1 MVQKMQKSL
10 VLILTLILTFA
21 NFSQITSED
30 LIKWRHHTT
39 DEVKG
44 ISLGDVDGDGRF
56 DVVIAAGANIYVLD
70 VFGQEIW
77 KSKTIN
83 FVNSVSAGDL
93 DGDGRSD
100 VAVGLINNGIE
111 VFNSD
116 GEKLWEYWMRTPIQ
130 KIIIKDIDS
139 DGYGEVIAISHNRT
153 FMDNAWVII
162 NHDGC
167 VRFQS
172 KDLFFPDFEL
182 KGYYSGTSKK
192 WEADNELRFLIAE
205 DINGDGYTEFIA
217 STRLN
222 DVIVFDYNRN
232 PMWGYHFDY
241 AITSLSVGDVER
253 DGFKEILLGV
263 NKKLIVLT
271 KDGFNLKE
279 YSFDG
284 DVKAATAFKDEFNTS
299 FVIVGKDNTLY
310 AYNWDKEI
318 FNHSFDGNINLIHY
332 DNLDYKNEIEI
343 ITGTNDGVYVLSTK
357 GKRLFT
363 YRVYSPVIDVFTI
376 NLNYKGEKELIIAST
391 DVDAITYQELKEIQ
405 IPVSQTN
412 QQEREETIRRANAIF
427 NTGKALYD
435 VREYQAA
442 IDRFREARTLYQSV
456 SYTDG
461 INNSGTLISNSTIYL
476 QATSFED
483 QALSLKNEKK
493 YEEAKSAY
501 QTAKDLYS
509 AMNDTTKVQEIDQ
522 KITEIDDLIRAESLF
537 RILIYVAII
546 GTILA
551 VIGVIFFFL
560 RKRKKSKQG
569 A

>member
-1 MVQKMQKSL
+1 MVQKMQKNL
-10 VLILTLILTFA
+10 VLILTLILIFA

-30 LIKWRHHTT
+30 LIKWRHHTSE
-39 DEVKG
+39 EVKSV
-44 ISLGDVDGDGRF
+44 SLGDVDGDGRF
-56 DVVIAAGANIYVLD
+56 DVVIAAGANVYVLD
-70 VFGQEIW
+70 VFGEEIW
-77 KSKTIN
+77 KRKTIN

-116 GEKLWEYWMRTPIQ
+116 GEKLWEYWMRTPVQ

-139 DGYGEVIAISHNRT
+139 DGYSEVIAISHNRT
-153 FMDNAWVII
+153 FIDNAWIII

-205 DINGDGYTEFIA
+205 DINGDGYTEFIS

-241 AITSLSVGDVER
+241 EITSLSVGDVER

-284 DVKAATAFKDEFNTS
+284 DVKASTAFKDEFNTS
-299 FVIVGKDNTLY
+299 YVIVGNDHTLY

-318 FNHSFDGNINLIHY
+318 FNHKFDSNINLIYY
-332 DNLDYKNEIEI
+332 DNLDYKNEVEI
-343 ITGTNDGVYVLSTK
+343 LAGTNDGVYVLSTK

-363 YRVYSPVIDVFTI
+363 YRVYSPVIEIFTI

-412 QQEREETIRRANAIF
+412 QQERAETLRRANAIF
-427 NTGKALYD
+427 ATGKSLYD
-435 VREYQAA
+435 VGEYQSA
-442 IDRFREARTLYQSV
+442 IDRFKEARTLYQSV
-456 SYTDG
+456 SYTEG
-461 INNSGTLISNSTIYL
+461 INNSGTFISNSTLYL
-476 QATSFED
+476 QAKSFED
-483 QALSLKNEKK
+483 QALTLKNEKK
-493 YEEAKSAY
+493 YEEAKSSY
-501 QTAKDLYS
+501 QTAKDVYS
-509 AMNDTTKVQEIDQ
+509 AINDNVKIQEIDQ
-522 KITEIDDLIRAESLF
+522 KIIEIDDLIRAESLF
-537 RILIYVAII
+537 RIVMYVAII
-546 GTILA
+546 GAIFA
-551 VIGVIFFFL
+551 AIGIIFFFL

>member
-10 VLILTLILTFA
+10 GLILTFIFIFA
-21 NFSQITSED
+21 TFSQVSSED
-30 LIKWRHHTT
+30 LIKWRHHTAE
-39 DEVKG
+39 EVKG
-44 ISLGDVDGDGRF
+44 ASLGDLDGDGRF
-56 DVVIAAGANIYVLD
+56 DVVVASGDYVYVLD

-77 KSKTIN
+77 KRKTIN

-116 GEKLWEYWMRTPIQ
+116 GDKLWEYWMRTPIQ
-130 KIIIKDIDS
+130 NTLIKDIDS
-139 DGYGEVIAISHNRT
+139 DGYGEVIAISHNKT
-153 FMDNAWVII
+153 FIDNAWVII

-172 KDLFFPDFEL
+172 KDLFFPNFEIM
-182 KGYYSGTSKK
+182 GYYSGTSKK
-192 WEADNELRFLIAE
+192 WEADNELRLFIAE

-232 PMWGYHFDY
+232 PLWGYHFDY
-241 AITSLSVGDVER
+241 AITSLSIGDVER
-253 DGFKEILLGV
+253 DGFKEVLLGV

-284 DVKAATAFKDEFNTS
+284 DVRAANAFKNDLNTS

-310 AYNWDKEI
+310 AYDWDKEL
-318 FNHSFDGNINLIHY
+318 FNHKFDGNINLIY
-332 DNLDYKNEIEI
+332 FDNLDYKNEVEI
-343 ITGTNDGVYVLSTK
+343 IVGTNDGAYILSPS

-363 YRVYSPVIDVFTI
+363 YRTYSPVIDIFTI
-376 NLNYKGEKELIIAST
+376 NLDYKGEKEIVIAST

-405 IPVSQTN
+405 VPVPQTD
-412 QQEREETIRRANAIF
+412 QQQREETIRKANAIF

-435 VREYQAA
+435 VREYQSA
-442 IDRFREARTLYQSV
+442 IDRFKEARALYQSV
-456 SYTDG
+456 SYTEG
-461 INNSGTLISNSTIYL
+461 INNSGTFISNATIYL
-476 QATSFED
+476 QAKSFED
-483 QALSLKNEKK
+483 QALSLKDERK
-493 YEEAKSAY
+493 YEEAKSTY

-509 AMNDTTKVQEIDQ
+509 AMNDTAKIQEMDQ
-522 KITEIDDLIRAESLF
+522 KMTEIDDLIRAEALSRL
-537 RILIYVAII
+537 LMYVAII
-546 GTILA
+546 GAILA
-551 VIGVIFFFL
+551 VVGIVFFFF

>member
-10 VLILTLILTFA
+10 VLILTLILIFA

-30 LIKWRHHTT
+30 IIKWRHHTT
-39 DEVKG
+39 GEVKG
-44 ISLGDVDGDGRF
+44 VALGDVDGDGRF
-56 DVVIAAGANIYVLD
+56 DVVVGSGDYIYALD

-77 KSKTIN
+77 KRKTIN

-100 VAVGLINNGIE
+100 VVVGLINNGIE

-139 DGYGEVIAISHNRT
+139 DGYGEIIAISHNRT

-205 DINGDGYTEFIA
+205 DINGDGYTEFIS

-222 DVIVFDYNRN
+222 DIIVFDYNRN
-232 PMWGYHFDY
+232 PLWGYHFDY
-241 AITSLSVGDVER
+241 TITSLSVGDVER

-263 NKKLIVLT
+263 NKKLIILT

-279 YSFDG
+279 YPFDG
-284 DVKAATAFKDEFNTS
+284 DIKAATAFKDEFNTS
-299 FVIVGKDNTLY
+299 FIIVGKANTLY
-310 AYNWDKEI
+310 AYDWVKEI
-318 FNHSFDGNINLIHY
+318 FNHTFDENINLIYY

-343 ITGTNDGVYVLSTK
+343 ITGTNDGVYVLDTK
-357 GKRLFT
+357 GKTLFT
-363 YRVYSPVIDVFTI
+363 YRTYSPVIEIFTI

-391 DVDAITYQELKEIQ
+391 DIDAITYQELKEIQ
-405 IPVSQTN
+405 IPDSQTN
-412 QQEREETIRRANAIF
+412 QQQIEEVIRKANAIF

-435 VREYQAA
+435 VGEYQAA
-442 IDRFREARTLYQSV
+442 INKFSEARTMYQSV
-456 SYTDG
+456 SYSEG
-461 INNSGTLISNSTIYL
+461 INNSGTFISNATLHI
-476 QATSFED
+476 QAKSLED

-493 YEEAKSAY
+493 YEEAKSTYKA
-501 QTAKDLYS
+501 AKDLYS
-509 AMNDTTKVQEIDQ
+509 VTNDTVKVQQMDQ
-522 KITEIDDLIRAESLF
+522 KITEIDDLITAESF
-537 RILIYVAII
+537 SRFVMTFAII
-546 GTILA
+546 GGIVV
-551 VIGVIFFFL
+551 VIGIIFFFL

>member
-10 VLILTLILTFA
+10 GLILTFIFIFA
-21 NFSQITSED
+21 TFGQVSSED
-30 LIKWRHHTT
+30 LIKWRHHTAE
-39 DEVKG
+39 EVKG
-44 ISLGDVDGDGRF
+44 ASLGDLDGDGRF
-56 DVVIAAGANIYVLD
+56 DVVVASGDYVYVLD

-77 KSKTIN
+77 KRKAIN

-116 GEKLWEYWMRTPIQ
+116 GDKLWEYWMRTPIQ

-139 DGYGEVIAISHNRT
+139 DGYGEVIAISHNKT
-153 FMDNAWVII
+153 FLDNAWVII

-172 KDLFFPDFEL
+172 KDLFFPNFEIM
-182 KGYYSGTSKK
+182 GYYSGTSKK
-192 WEADNELRFLIAE
+192 WEADNELRLFIAE

-232 PMWGYHFDY
+232 PLWGYHFDY
-241 AITSLSVGDVER
+241 PITSLSVGDVER
-253 DGFKEILLGV
+253 DGFKEVLLGV
-263 NKKLIVLT
+263 NKKLIILT

-284 DVKAATAFKDEFNTS
+284 DVRAANAFKNDLNTS

-310 AYNWDKEI
+310 AYDWDKEL
-318 FNHSFDGNINLIHY
+318 FNHKFDGNINLIY
-332 DNLDYKNEIEI
+332 YNNLDYKNEIEI
-343 ITGTNDGVYVLSTK
+343 IVGTNDGAYILSPN

-363 YRVYSPVIDVFTI
+363 YRTYSPVIDIFTI
-376 NLNYKGEKELIIAST
+376 NLDYKGEKELIIAFT
-391 DVDAITYQELKEIQ
+391 DVDAITYQELKEI
-405 IPVSQTN
+405 PVPVPQTD
-412 QQEREETIRRANAIF
+412 QQQREETIRRANAIF

-435 VREYQAA
+435 VREYQSA
-442 IDRFREARTLYQSV
+442 IDRFKEARTLYQSV
-456 SYTDG
+456 SYTEG
-461 INNSGTLISNSTIYL
+461 INNSGTFISNATIYL
-476 QATSFED
+476 QAKSFED
-483 QALSLKNEKK
+483 QALSLKDERK
-493 YEEAKSAY
+493 YEEAKSTY

-509 AMNDTTKVQEIDQ
+509 AMNDTAKIQEIDQ
-522 KITEIDDLIRAESLF
+522 KIIEIDDLIRAEALSRL
-537 RILIYVAII
+537 LMYVAII
-546 GTILA
+546 GAILVVA
-551 VIGVIFFFL
+551 GIVFFFF

>member
-10 VLILTLILTFA
+10 VLTLTLILIFA

-30 LIKWRHHTT
+30 LIKWRHHTN

-44 ISLGDVDGDGRF
+44 VALGDVDGDGRF
-56 DVVIAAGANIYVLD
+56 DVIVGSGDYIYALD
-70 VFGQEIW
+70 VSGQEIW
-77 KSKTIN
+77 KRKTIN

-111 VFNSD
+111 IFNSD

-139 DGYGEVIAISHNRT
+139 DGYGEIIAISHNRT
-153 FMDNAWVII
+153 FIDNAWVII

-222 DVIVFDYNRN
+222 DIIVFDYNRN
-232 PMWGYHFDY
+232 PLWGYHFDY
-241 AITSLSVGDVER
+241 AITSLSVGDVEG

-263 NKKLIVLT
+263 NKKLIILT

-279 YSFDG
+279 YSFDN
-284 DVKAATAFKDEFNTS
+284 DIKAATAFKDEFNTS
-299 FVIVGKDNTLY
+299 FVMVGKDNILY
-310 AYNWDKEI
+310 AYDWDKEI
-318 FNHSFDGNINLIHY
+318 FNHTFDENINLIYY

-343 ITGTNDGVYVLSTK
+343 ITGTNEGVYVLSTK

-363 YRVYSPVIDVFTI
+363 YRTYSSVMEVFTI

-391 DVDAITYQELKEIQ
+391 DIDAITYQELKEIQ
-405 IPVSQTN
+405 ITDSQTN
-412 QQEREETIRRANAIF
+412 QQQREETIRGANAIF

-435 VREYQAA
+435 VGEYQAA
-442 IDRFREARTLYQSV
+442 INKFSEARTIYQSV
-456 SYTDG
+456 LYNEG
-461 INNSGTLISNSTIYL
+461 INSSGTFISNATLHI
-476 QATSFED
+476 QAKSLED

-493 YEEAKSAY
+493 YEEAKSTYGA
-501 QTAKDLYS
+501 AKDLYS
-509 AMNDTTKVQEIDQ
+509 VTNDTVKTQQMDQ
-522 KITEIDDLIRAESLF
+522 KIAEIDDLITAGSFSRFVITFA
-537 RILIYVAII
+537 IIVAIVAAI
-546 GTILA
+546 GI
-551 VIGVIFFFL
+551 IFFFII
-560 RKRKKSKQG
+560 KRKKSEQG

>member
-1 MVQKMQKSL
+1 MQKSL
-10 VLILTLILTFA
+10 VLILTFIFIFST
-21 NFSQITSED
+21 FSQISSED
-30 LIKWRHHTT
+30 LIKWRHHTNE
-39 DEVKG
+39 EVKG
-44 ISLGDVDGDGRF
+44 AALGDVDGDGRF
-56 DVVIAAGANIYVLD
+56 DVVVATGEYIYVLD

-77 KSKTIN
+77 KRKTIN
-83 FVNSVSAGDL
+83 FVNSISAGDL

-100 VAVGLINNGIE
+100 IAVGLINNGIE
-111 VFNSD
+111 IFNSD

-139 DGYGEVIAISHNRT
+139 DGYGEIIAVSHNKT

-182 KGYYSGTSKK
+182 KGYYGGISKK
-192 WEADNELRFLIAE
+192 WEADNELRLLIAE
-205 DINGDGYTEFIA
+205 DINGDGYAEFIA

-222 DVIVFDYNRN
+222 DIIVFDYNRN
-232 PMWGYHFDY
+232 PLWGYHFDY
-241 AITSLSVGDVER
+241 AITSLSLGDLER

-263 NKKLIVLT
+263 NKKLIILT

-284 DVKAATAFKDEFNTS
+284 NVRAATAFKDELNTS
-299 FVIVGKDNTLY
+299 FVIVGKDNVLY
-310 AYNWDKEI
+310 AYDWDKEI

-332 DNLDYKNEIEI
+332 DNLDYKNEVEI
-343 ITGTNDGVYVLSTK
+343 IVGTNDGVYILSTK
-357 GKRLFT
+357 GNRLFT
-363 YRVYSPVIDVFTI
+363 YRTYATVNDVFTI
-376 NLNYKGEKELIIAST
+376 NLNYQGEKELVIAST
-391 DVDAITYQELKEIQ
+391 DIDAITYQELKDIQ
-405 IPVSQTN
+405 SPVSQAN

-427 NTGKALYD
+427 ATGKALYD

-442 IDRFREARTLYQSV
+442 IDRFREARTIYQSV
-456 SYTDG
+456 SYTEG
-461 INNSGTLISNSTIYL
+461 INNSGTFISNSTLYL
-476 QATSFED
+476 QAKSLED
-483 QALSLKNEKK
+483 QALSLKDEKK
-493 YEEAKSAY
+493 YEESKSTY

-509 AMNDTTKVQEIDQ
+509 AMNDTVKIQEMDQ
-522 KITEIDDLIRAESLF
+522 KINEIDDLIRSESLS
-537 RILIYVAII
+537 RLVIYIVII
-546 GTILA
+546 GAILSI
-551 VIGVIFFFL
+551 IGVIFFFL